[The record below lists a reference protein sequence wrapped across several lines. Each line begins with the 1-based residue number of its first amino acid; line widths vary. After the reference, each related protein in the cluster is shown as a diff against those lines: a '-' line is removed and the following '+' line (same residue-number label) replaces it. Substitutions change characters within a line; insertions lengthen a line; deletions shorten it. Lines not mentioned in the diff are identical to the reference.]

1 MSEKKH
7 DSKHDKKHKSDKKHK
22 KHKSSPSPS
31 PSPSPPTISLGL
43 FWIIRMSILLF
54 VVLIFHFVFQDQCG
68 STYTGSGMMT
78 RIMSEF
84 SKHKISAILLFV
96 LYLLSGVGSLLRN
109 TVSEKGDKDKDDD
122 KDKDK
127 DKDDDK
133 DDDKKEKSQRLQL
146 GISELVIDML
156 TYFILVG
163 ILLNK
168 CRSPL
173 WMFVPGLIIG
183 FMMIF
188 LITMIVGSV
197 VTTPS

>member
-7 DSKHDKKHKSDKKHK
+7 DSKHDKKHK

-109 TVSEKGDKDKDDD
+109 TVSEKDDKDD
-122 KDKDK
+122 DKDK